1 MGGAGERD
9 SPHAPTCEGGGDCD
23 ISDHASRTE
32 SVHGI
37 SFPVFV
43 SLIAW
48 NMCENLYYESVYFN
62 RPRILLT
69 DNIQNGGSCGVNYT
83 LGARGFSCAV
93 SGFGQVL
100 KK

>member
-1 MGGAGERD
+1 ML
-9 SPHAPTCEGGGDCD
+9 GGGDCD

-48 NMCENLYYESVYFN
+48 NMCENLHYESVYFN